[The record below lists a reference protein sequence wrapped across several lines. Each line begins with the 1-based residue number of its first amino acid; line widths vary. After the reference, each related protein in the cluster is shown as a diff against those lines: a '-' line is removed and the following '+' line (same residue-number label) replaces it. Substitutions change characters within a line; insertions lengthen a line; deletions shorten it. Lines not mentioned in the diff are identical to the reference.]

1 MDEKKEEVKK
11 YLKERAKE
19 LHKPVKRNFPRR
31 PFSDGIPPGVP
42 LHTSSEAG
50 LPVLKC
56 FRAPVADPQ
65 SAN

>member
-1 MDEKKEEVKK
+1 MRGSTALFLVGEFRLNEKIF
-11 YLKERAKE
+11 LSTE
-19 LHKPVKRNFPRR
+19 LR